1 MKTLLTAL
9 SERFGRIEVFWE
21 EIMVRRYLG
30 PVMVLVYLLTIGVI
44 ELNRRGLLPP
54 GTAGLIPRSHIDA
67 VHVAF
72 SFLLLVLIS
81 LGYSSLFPVVFRNS
95 GFAVAT
101 VLLRVGITA
110 PAYYDVG
117 LGIAAALYAMGIT
130 LAYNLHV
137 QGSDKQG

>member
-1 MKTLLTAL
+1 MEIFAIILLLAVFYRMHYRL
-9 SERFGRIEVFWE
+9 PIPENSEQRQSF
-21 EIMVRRYLG
+21 IMVKKSL
-30 PVMVLVYLLTIGVI
+30 
-44 ELNRRGLLPP
+44 
-54 GTAGLIPRSHIDA
+54 S
-67 VHVAF
+67 
-72 SFLLLVLIS
+72 LVLIS

-101 VLLRVGITA
+101 VLLRVGITE

-117 LGIAAALYAMGIT
+117 LGSAAALYAMGIT